1 MDAELLAKIDV
12 SRERMRAVVEGLSDE
27 DLSRPVD
34 DQWTVAALL
43 AHTAFFDR
51 RAALLLRRCQ
61 RGTISPSPIDP
72 DAVNDAALPQW
83 RLIPPREAAQ
93 EALAAAED
101 VDGLLAGLAPDLIAA
116 MQDGN
121 AGIRFD
127 RSHHRQEHL
136 DQIERALGRA

>member
-1 MDAELLAKIDV
+1 MDGETLTAIDA
-12 SRERMRAVVEGLSDE
+12 SRARLRAVVDRLSDE
-27 DLSRPVD
+27 DLARQID
-34 DQWTVAALL
+34 GGWTVAALL

-61 RGTISPSPIDP
+61 QGTIAPSPIDP

-83 RLIPPREAAQ
+83 RLIPPRAAGQ

-101 VDGLLAGLAPDLIAA
+101 VDTLVAGLTPELIAA
-116 MQDGN
+116 MRDGN
-121 AGIRFD
+121 AGIRLD

-136 DQIERALGRA
+136 DQIEEALRRS